1 MPDKNHTHL
10 AFLLDRSGSMWGIKQ
25 DVEGGFNAFI
35 DTQKEAEGTC
45 HVTLAQFNTSYTTVY
60 EAKPV
65 NEVPA
70 LDLVPSGGTALY
82 NSMATL
88 IEATDRYLGTFTK
101 KKRPASVIVA
111 IMTDGYENSSR
122 EWTSAAIKRLVEAK
136 TEDGWQFLY
145 MGADQDA
152 IEEAGKVG
160 IAAGNSITYTRGNAK
175 EAILATSSNVA
186 AYRSAVA
193 MGSPVA
199 SVAYSADQREVL
211 LKDS

>member
-1 MPDKNHTHL
+1 MPDKNRTHI
-10 AFLLDRSGSMWGIKQ
+10 AFLLDRSGSMWSIKQ
-25 DVEGGFNAFI
+25 DVEGGFDAFI
-35 DTQKEAEGTC
+35 GTQKETEGTC
-45 HVTLAQFNTSYTTVY
+45 HVTLAQFNTAYTVVY

-65 NEVPA
+65 SEVPA
-70 LDLVPSGGTALY
+70 LNLVPSGGTALY
-82 NSMATL
+82 ESMARL
-88 IEATDRYLGTFTK
+88 ISETAAYLDTFSK

-122 EWTSAAIKRLVEAK
+122 EWNSAGIKKLVEEK
-136 TEDGWQFLY
+136 TEAGWQFLY

-160 IAAGNSITYTRGNAK
+160 IAASNAVTYTRGNAK

-193 MGSPVA
+193 MDSPLA
-199 SVAYSADQREVL
+199 SVAYSDDQREVL
-211 LKDS
+211 LKS

>member
-10 AFLLDRSGSMWGIKQ
+10 AFLLDRSGSMWSIKQ
-25 DVEGGFNAFI
+25 DVEGGFDAFI
-35 DTQKEAEGTC
+35 ETQKETEGAC
-45 HVTLAQFNTSYTTVY
+45 HVTLAQFNTAYTVVY
-60 EAKPV
+60 AAKPV
-65 NEVPA
+65 SEVPA
-70 LDLVPSGGTALY
+70 LNLVPSGGTALY
-82 NSMATL
+82 DSMAAL
-88 IEATDRYLGTFTK
+88 IEATARYLDTFTK

-111 IMTDGYENSSR
+111 IMTDGYGNSSR
-122 EWTSAAIKRLVEAK
+122 EWNSVGIKKLVEAK
-136 TEDGWQFLY
+136 TEEGWQFLY

-160 IAAGNSITYTRGNAK
+160 IAAGNSISYTRGNAK

-193 MGSPVA
+193 MDSPLA

-211 LKDS
+211 LKD